1 VGHGYPGRGSGAIGL
16 RLYAAEPICG
26 LNRGTWGF
34 MRARRDQRF
43 GRTAVWNGFI
53 VKAAFR
59 FSALVAAAVTLA
71 AASPAYAVTDIMW
84 WHAMSGELGR
94 QLEKLATDFNATQS
108 EYRIVPSYKG
118 NYTETVTA
126 AIFAFRSRGQ
136 PAIVQVNEIATATMM
151 AAKGATY
158 PVFEL
163 MRDEAETFSPKAYLP
178 AVTGYYTD
186 IAGNMLSFPFNASTP
201 ILYYNKDLFRAAG
214 LDPEVAPKT
223 WPEVGEAA
231 KRLRAAGA
239 ACGFTTAWPSWV
251 NIENFSAF
259 HNLPIATKANGLGGL
274 DAVLT
279 FNNPLVVRNIA
290 QLADWQ
296 TTKVFDY
303 SGRATS
309 AEPRFQRGEC
319 GIFIGSSATRADIRA
334 NSKFEIGYGMLPYSP
349 DVEGAPQNTIIGGAT
364 LWVLRDRPR
373 EEYKGVAK
381 FFAFLSKPEVQAAW
395 HQNTGYL
402 PITRAAYDLTRA
414 QGFYDRN
421 PGAAISI
428 EQITLKM
435 PTENSK
441 GLRLGSFVLIRD
453 VIDDELEQAFSGKKS
468 AQAALDSAV
477 ERGNR
482 LLRQFE
488 RANPDR

>member
-1 VGHGYPGRGSGAIGL
+1 V
-16 RLYAAEPICG
+16 
-26 LNRGTWGF
+26 
-34 MRARRDQRF
+34 
-43 GRTAVWNGFI
+43 
-53 VKAAFR
+53 
-59 FSALVAAAVTLA
+59 LV
-71 AASPAYAVTDIMW
+71 SPAQAATEIMW
-84 WHAMSGELGR
+84 WHAMSGELGK
-94 QLEKLATDFNATQS
+94 QLEKLATDFNASQS
-108 EYRIVPSYKG
+108 DYRIVPTYKG

-126 AIFAFRSRGQ
+126 AIFAFRSRSQ

-151 AAKGATY
+151 AAKGALY

-163 MRDEAETFSPKAYLP
+163 MRDQSEPFSPAAYLP
-178 AVTGYYTD
+178 AVAGYYSD
-186 IAGNMLSFPFNASTP
+186 VAGNMLSFPFNSSTP

-223 WPEVGEAA
+223 WPEVGAAA

-239 ACGFTTAWPSWV
+239 PCGFTTAWPSWIH
-251 NIENFSAF
+251 IENFSAY

-279 FNNPLVVRNIA
+279 FNNPLAVRNIA

-309 AEPRFQRGEC
+309 AEPRFQNGEC
-319 GIFIGSSATRADIRA
+319 GIFVGSSATRADIRA
-334 NSKFEIGYGMLPYSP
+334 NSKFEIGYGMLPYWP

-402 PITRAAYDLTRA
+402 PITRAAFDLTRA

-428 EQITLKM
+428 EQMTLKP

-468 AQAALDSAV
+468 AQGALDSAV

-488 RANPDR
+488 RSNPDR

>member
-1 VGHGYPGRGSGAIGL
+1 MRKSTFGFLTFAAI
-16 RLYAAEPICG
+16 AIAS
-26 LNRGTWGF
+26 T
-34 MRARRDQRF
+34 
-43 GRTAVWNGFI
+43 T
-53 VKAAFR
+53 
-59 FSALVAAAVTLA
+59 
-71 AASPAYAVTDIMW
+71 ASPAHAVTDISL

-94 QLEKLATDFNATQS
+94 QLDKLAADFNASQS
-108 EYRIVPSYKG
+108 GYRIVPSYKG
-118 NYTETVTA
+118 SYAETVTA
-126 AIFAFRSRGQ
+126 AIFAFRGRTQ
-136 PAIVQVNEIATATMM
+136 PAVVQVNEIATATMM
-151 AAKGATY
+151 AAKGAIY
-158 PVFEL
+158 PVHEL
-163 MRDEAETFSPKAYLP
+163 MRDQAEQFSPNDYLP

-186 IAGNMLSFPFNASTP
+186 VDGNMLSFPFNASTP

-214 LDPEVAPKT
+214 LDPAVAPKT
-223 WPEVGEAA
+223 WPEVGAAA

-251 NIENFSAF
+251 HVENFLAF
-259 HNLPIATKANGLGGL
+259 HNLPIATKSNGLGGL

-279 FNNPLVVRNIA
+279 FNNPVLVRNIA
-290 QLADWQ
+290 QLAEWQ
-296 TTKVFDY
+296 RTKIFDY

-309 AEPRFQRGEC
+309 AEPRFQKGDC
-319 GIFIGSSATRADIRA
+319 GIFIGSSGTRADILA
-334 NSKFEIGYGMLPYSP
+334 NAKFEVGYGMLPYWP
-349 DVEGAPQNTIIGGAT
+349 DVAGAPQNSIIGGAT

-373 EEYKGVAK
+373 DEYKGVAK
-381 FFAFLSKPEVQAAW
+381 FFAFLSRAEVQAAW

-402 PITRAAYDLTRA
+402 PITRAAFDLSRA

-421 PGAAISI
+421 PGTAISI
-428 EQITLKM
+428 EQITLNM

-453 VIDDELEQAFSGKKS
+453 AIEDELEQAFSGKKS

-488 RANPDR
+488 RANPDQ

>member
-1 VGHGYPGRGSGAIGL
+1 LRAAKRVFRIESAVAGSYEKPAAGRVFDGSPA
-16 RLYAAEPICG
+16 
-26 LNRGTWGF
+26 
-34 MRARRDQRF
+34 
-43 GRTAVWNGFI
+43 WNGSI
-53 VKAAFR
+53 VKLTFR
-59 FSALVAAAVTLA
+59 FSMLVAAAIALT
-71 AASPAYAVTDIMW
+71 AASPAHAVTEIAW

-94 QLEKLATDFNATQS
+94 QLEKLATDFNATQA

-163 MRDEAETFSPKAYLP
+163 MRDEAETFSPTAYLP
-178 AVTGYYTD
+178 AITGYYTD
-186 IAGNMLSFPFNASTP
+186 MAGNMLSFPFNASTP

-223 WPEVGEAA
+223 WPEVGAAA
-231 KRLRAAGA
+231 KRLRAAGT
-239 ACGFTTAWPSWV
+239 ACGFTTAWPSWI

-259 HNLPIATKANGLGGL
+259 HNLPIATRANGLGGL

-279 FNNPLVVRNIA
+279 FNNPLTVRNIA
-290 QLADWQ
+290 QLAEWQ

-309 AEPRFQRGEC
+309 AEPRFPNGEC

-334 NSKFEIGYGMLPYSP
+334 NSKFEIGYGMLPYWP
-349 DVEGAPQNTIIGGAT
+349 DIEGAPQNTIIGGAT

-373 EEYKGVAK
+373 DEYKGVAK

-395 HQNTGYL
+395 HQNTGYM
-402 PITRAAYDLTRA
+402 PITRAAFDLTRA

-428 EQITLKM
+428 EQMTLKP

-453 VIDDELEQAFSGKKS
+453 VIDDELEQAFSGRKS

-488 RANPDR
+488 RSNPDR